1 MSREPFD
8 LQQIASLRENNRL
21 EAKRARGGVP
31 HSMWETYSAFA
42 NTEGGV
48 ILLGVDETRNH
59 QLMVT
64 GVDAPQTYIRDIW
77 NTVNNPQKVSVNIL
91 TERMVYAERVD
102 GKDIIVVEVPRADR
116 SLRPVYLNKNPESG
130 SYRRNFEGDY
140 HCNKEQISA
149 MYRDASE
156 VTMDRKVLVSKE
168 IDAFCRETIID
179 YRGRFKAFH
188 PSHVWNQLDNE
199 QFLRHIGAVQWSG
212 EDLRFHPT
220 LAGLLMFG
228 FDFEIL
234 QELPQ
239 YYLDYR
245 EEFDPGVRWTH
256 RLVSSSGDWSGN
268 IYDFFWRVYPR
279 LRQNLPVPF
288 AVDGGVNRI
297 DEPRTHLAIRELL
310 LNALAHGDYFGRRG
324 FVVVNAPSGI
334 RIANP
339 GDMRVS
345 LDVALEGGVS
355 DPRNSM
361 VMRMFSLVGIG
372 DRAGSG
378 MPDAISALREELH
391 AEMSCRVSLD
401 PDRTTLD
408 IQFGKPLVKA
418 PSADNPLINGPS
430 VDKNADKM
438 AQILAFINGW
448 GEVKTAEVAQAFRL
462 SMTQSRYYL
471 QKLIEANQIVACGGN
486 RNRSYKVNGKE
497 RRLE

>member
-59 QLMVT
+59 QLVVT

-91 TERMVYAERVD
+91 TERMVHAERVN

-268 IYDFFWRVYPR
+268 IYDFSGVY
-279 LRQNLPVPF
+279 
-288 AVDGGVNRI
+288 I
-297 DEPRTHLAIRELL
+297 
-310 LNALAHGDYFGRRG
+310 
-324 FVVVNAPSGI
+324 
-334 RIANP
+334 
-339 GDMRVS
+339 
-345 LDVALEGGVS
+345 
-355 DPRNSM
+355 
-361 VMRMFSLVGIG
+361 LV
-372 DRAGSG
+372 
-378 MPDAISALREELH
+378 
-391 AEMSCRVSLD
+391 
-401 PDRTTLD
+401 
-408 IQFGKPLVKA
+408 
-418 PSADNPLINGPS
+418 
-430 VDKNADKM
+430 
-438 AQILAFINGW
+438 
-448 GEVKTAEVAQAFRL
+448 
-462 SMTQSRYYL
+462 
-471 QKLIEANQIVACGGN
+471 
-486 RNRSYKVNGKE
+486 
-497 RRLE
+497 